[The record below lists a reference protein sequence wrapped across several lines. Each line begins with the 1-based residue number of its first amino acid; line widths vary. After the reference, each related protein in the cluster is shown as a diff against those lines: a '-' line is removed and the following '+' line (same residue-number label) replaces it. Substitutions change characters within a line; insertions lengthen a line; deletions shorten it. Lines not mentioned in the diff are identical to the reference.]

1 VGGVLAIATLALNLQ
16 WGSTGLFN
24 IGIGGFMAVG
34 AYTAAILT
42 TPLSDPP
49 TFLPGHL
56 GGFHLPF
63 IVGILAAM
71 AVAGFLGLLIALPT
85 LRLRA
90 DYLAIATIGLAEII
104 RLYILN
110 ALTLTSGTFT
120 IGGVPRPDRDITDL
134 IAWFTGGETIEI
146 GRVLSNV
153 ILFVIII
160 AVILLVYWVFERS
173 TRSPWG
179 RVLKGIREDEDAA
192 AALGKNTFRYK
203 VQVFVIGSM
212 IMGAAGALFV
222 SWFRVAETNTS
233 FVPADTFLIWI
244 MLIIGGSGNN
254 KGAIL
259 GAFLV
264 WGLFSLTIVFTGS
277 LASLSLSIG
286 VIVFIAAA
294 AGVAGFLIYWG
305 YRLAAKDKPG
315 PAKYAYVFGGVFAAM
330 SVLALLIFS
339 FGDFVALNFSF
350 IRLAAVGA
358 VLIILMMFR
367 PQGILG
373 EERVISKMG

>member
-1 VGGVLAIATLALNLQ
+1 MISFFAVAGILAIATLALNIQ
-16 WGSTGLFN
+16 WGYTGLFN

-49 TFLPGHL
+49 PFLPGHL
-56 GGFHLPF
+56 GGFDLPF
-63 IVGILAAM
+63 LVGILAAM
-71 AVAGFLGLLIALPT
+71 AVAGLLGFLIALPT

-90 DYLAIATIGLAEII
+90 DYLAIATIGLAEIT

-110 ALTLTSGTFT
+110 ALTITSGTFT
-120 IGGVPRPDRDITDL
+120 IRGLPRPDQDVSDVFGWL
-134 IAWFTGGETIEI
+134 TGGQELDV
-146 GRVLSNV
+146 GPVLSNL
-153 ILFVIII
+153 IIFVIIV
-160 AVILLVYWVFERS
+160 VIIVLVYVVMERS

-212 IMGAAGALFV
+212 IMGAAGALFAH
-222 SWFRVAETNTS
+222 WFRVAEANTS

-264 WGLFSLTIVFTGS
+264 WGLFALTILFTS
-277 LASLSLSIG
+277 QLPE
-286 VIVFIAAA
+286 
-294 AGVAGFLIYWG
+294 FL
-305 YRLAAKDKPG
+305 R
-315 PAKYAYVFGGVFAAM
+315 
-330 SVLALLIFS
+330 
-339 FGDFVALNFSF
+339 LNFSF

-358 VLIILMMFR
+358 ILILLMIYR

>member
-1 VGGVLAIATLALNLQ
+1 MV
-16 WGSTGLFN
+16 
-24 IGIGGFMAVG
+24 
-34 AYTAAILT
+34 
-42 TPLSDPP
+42 
-49 TFLPGHL
+49 
-56 GGFHLPF
+56 
-63 IVGILAAM
+63 
-71 AVAGFLGLLIALPT
+71 
-85 LRLRA
+85 
-90 DYLAIATIGLAEII
+90 
-104 RLYILN
+104 
-110 ALTLTSGTFT
+110 
-120 IGGVPRPDRDITDL
+120 
-134 IAWFTGGETIEI
+134 
-146 GRVLSNV
+146 
-153 ILFVIII
+153 
-160 AVILLVYWVFERS
+160 
-173 TRSPWG
+173 
-179 RVLKGIREDEDAA
+179 
-192 AALGKNTFRYK
+192 
-203 VQVFVIGSM
+203 
-212 IMGAAGALFV
+212 MGAAGALFV

-264 WGLFSLTIVFTGS
+264 WGLFSLTIIFTGS
-277 LASLSLSIG
+277 LVGLSLSIG

-305 YRLAAKDKPG
+305 YRLAQKEKRG

-330 SVLALLIFS
+330 AVLALLIFS

>member
-1 VGGVLAIATLALNLQ
+1 MGGVLAIATLALNLQ

-42 TPLSDPP
+42 TPVSDPP
-49 TFLPGHL
+49 PFLPGHL
-56 GGFHLPF
+56 GGFNLPF

-120 IGGVPRPDRDITDL
+120 IGGIPRPDRDLRDL
-134 IAWFTGGETIEI
+134 YAWFTGGETLEI

-153 ILFVIII
+153 ILFAIII
-160 AVILLVYWVFERS
+160 VVILLVYWVFERS

-212 IMGAAGALFV
+212 VMGAAGALFV

-264 WGLFSLTIVFTGS
+264 WGLFSLTIIFTGS
-277 LASLSLSIG
+277 LAALSLSIG

-305 YRLAAKDKPG
+305 YRLAKKEKRG

>member
-1 VGGVLAIATLALNLQ
+1 MLIVAGIFAVATLALNLQ
-16 WGSTGLFN
+16 WGYTGLFN

-42 TPLSDPP
+42 TPPADPLP
-49 TFLPGHL
+49 FLPGHL
-56 GGFHLPF
+56 GGFSMPF
-63 IVGILAAM
+63 LVGMLAAM

-110 ALTLTSGTFT
+110 ALTITGGTFT
-120 IGGVPRPDRDITDL
+120 IRGLPRPDEDLTDI
-134 IAWFTGGETIEI
+134 WGFFTGQTVDI
-146 GRVLSNV
+146 GPVLSNTISFAIVIVV
-153 ILFVIII
+153 ILIVYL
-160 AVILLVYWVFERS
+160 ILERS

-192 AALGKNTFRYK
+192 QAVGKNTFRYK
-203 VQVFVIGSM
+203 VQVFVLGSM
-212 IMGAAGALFV
+212 IMGAAGALLVF
-222 SWFRVAETNTS
+222 WFRVAEARST

-244 MLIIGGSGNN
+244 MLIVGGSGNN

-259 GAFLV
+259 GAILV
-264 WGLFSLTIVFTGS
+264 WGLFSFTILFTS
-277 LASLSLSIG
+277 RLPE
-286 VIVFIAAA
+286 
-294 AGVAGFLIYWG
+294 FLQ
-305 YRLAAKDKPG
+305 A
-315 PAKYAYVFGGVFAAM
+315 
-330 SVLALLIFS
+330 
-339 FGDFVALNFSF
+339 NFSF
-350 IRLAAVGA
+350 IRLASVG
-358 VLIILMMFR
+358 LILILLMMFR

>member
-1 VGGVLAIATLALNLQ
+1 MPGFFVFIIAFFVVAGIFAIATLALNLQ

-24 IGIGGFMAVG
+24 IGIGAFMAVG
-34 AYTAAILT
+34 AYTSAILT
-42 TPLSDPP
+42 TAVSDPP
-49 TFLPGHL
+49 PFLPGHL
-56 GGFHLPF
+56 GGFSMPF
-63 IVGILAAM
+63 IIGILGGMAA
-71 AVAGFLGLLIALPT
+71 AGFLGLLIALPT

-110 ALTLTSGTFT
+110 ALTITGGTFT
-120 IGGVPRPDRDITDL
+120 IRGIPRPDGDISDL
-134 IAWFTGGETIEI
+134 WAWLFGGQTLVIGPGLSTII
-146 GRVLSNV
+146 MFAVV
-153 ILFVIII
+153 ITVII
-160 AVILLVYWVFERS
+160 LVYLVFERS

-212 IMGAAGALFV
+212 VMGAAGALLV
-222 SWFRVAETNTS
+222 SWFRVAEANTT

-259 GAFLV
+259 GAIIV
-264 WGLFSLTIVFTGS
+264 WGLFSLTILFT
-277 LASLSLSIG
+277 ASLPD
-286 VIVFIAAA
+286 
-294 AGVAGFLIYWG
+294 FL
-305 YRLAAKDKPG
+305 RA
-315 PAKYAYVFGGVFAAM
+315 
-330 SVLALLIFS
+330 
-339 FGDFVALNFSF
+339 NFTF
-350 IRLAAVGA
+350 IRLASIGA
-358 VLIILMMFR
+358 VLILLMMFR

-373 EERVISKMG
+373 EEKVISKMG